1 MLHEDEPI
9 ELLAGRLVV
18 REPPQRTPHAMA
30 TQLVAPALTMRARW
44 LLPVLLAVSAVAAG
58 AQETPAPQFYQLLP
72 PNYPYALIRVCS
84 TRLGIC
90 AIPATVMPGTPCSCQ
105 AADGTWVP
113 GVCVR

>member
-1 MLHEDEPI
+1 MGG
-9 ELLAGRLVV
+9 ELGRRASGLS
-18 REPPQRTPHAMA
+18 
-30 TQLVAPALTMRARW
+30 ARW
-44 LLPVLLAVSAVAAG
+44 LAAALLVVSAGAAG

-84 TRLGIC
+84 TQWGIC
-90 AIPATVMPGTPCSCQ
+90 AIPSSVMPGTPFSCQ